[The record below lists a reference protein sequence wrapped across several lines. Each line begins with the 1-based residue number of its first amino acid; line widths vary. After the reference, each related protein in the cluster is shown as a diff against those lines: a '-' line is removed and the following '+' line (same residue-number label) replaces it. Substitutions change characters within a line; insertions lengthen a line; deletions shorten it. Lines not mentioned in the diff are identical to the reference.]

1 MLLKLSLT
9 SMRKMFKDYLVLLFG
24 LTISIAI
31 FYMFQTLAQNEAFV
45 EANSMISA
53 TMFVFH
59 VGTFI
64 LGFIT
69 IFYIF
74 YATSFIQTL
83 RQKEMA
89 MYMTLGAKKSKITQ
103 LMFME
108 TLFIGL
114 ISLVIGIIIGIGLT
128 TVIADLLMEK
138 LDFSAEATGFKA
150 IYTGSILTTIIFYVA
165 LFLLTSMVNAWQIGK
180 KKVLDLLQANKKQD
194 FIKTSG
200 VKTFFGVLFSIILIV
215 IGYYIMIN
223 MAKLQHFGVIL
234 ASITVVPGTYLIFIS
249 FLPFFVKKLKQ
260 NRTLNE
266 TGINS
271 FTLGQLRFRMLNLTK
286 VLGTVAMLIALGL
299 GAMTAGISFYHNVE
313 IQSSKLQAND
323 AAIYQPTAEDLNTL
337 EKMKLT
343 EKHTYVYKVSDDGV
357 FFLKESLLKQPPLV
371 PSMEKGMEK
380 LSDVKIKRIED
391 KLPAPV
397 YSMEG
402 TKGEELPDKWLTAFS
417 YELNASYNMFGE
429 RVIHVVDKSHY
440 QQVKAEEK
448 QVILV
453 KADDF
458 SNYLPEFK
466 QLEERQRK
474 VAESYVG
481 KPVENAGGKYNNYV
495 SLKSFSSGTI
505 FMGIFLG
512 IAFLMMMASVL
523 MFKLLSSAG
532 ADIQRYQMLRKIGVR
547 KSLLNRS
554 IYRELFLLFLFPAI
568 VGLVHVLI
576 GMQMFSFI
584 LVEPYTKIWLP
595 ISLFLLIYGSYYVI
609 TVQLYKRI
617 VLPKNH

>member
-1 MLLKLSLT
+1 
-9 SMRKMFKDYLVLLFG
+9 MRKMFKDYLVLLFG

-45 EANSMISA
+45 KANSMISA

-215 IGYYIMIN
+215 IGYYIMID
-223 MAKLQHFGVIL
+223 MAKFKHFGVIL
-234 ASITVVPGTYLIFIS
+234 ASITIVPGTYLIFIS

-313 IQSSKLQAND
+313 IQASKLQAND
-323 AAIYQPTAEDLNTL
+323 AAIYQPTTEDLNTM

-357 FFLKESLLKQPPLV
+357 FFLKESLLKQPPLI
-371 PSMEKGMEK
+371 PNMEKGIEK
-380 LSDVKIKRIED
+380 LADVKIKRIED

-397 YSMEG
+397 YSMDG
-402 TKGEELPDKWLTAFS
+402 TKGEGLPDKWLTAMS
-417 YELNASYNMFGE
+417 LELNASYNMFGE
-429 RVIHVVDKSHY
+429 RMIHVVDKSHY

-523 MFKLLSSAG
+523 MFKLLSNAG

-568 VGLVHVLI
+568 VGLVHVLV

-584 LVEPYTKIWLP
+584 LIEPYTKIWLP
-595 ISLFLLIYGSYYVI
+595 ISLFLLIYGSYYII

-617 VLPKNH
+617 VLPKH

>member
-215 IGYYIMIN
+215 IGYYIMID
-223 MAKLQHFGVIL
+223 MAKFQTFRSYL
-234 ASITVVPGTYLIFIS
+234 SIHYHRSRNIFD
-249 FLPFFVKKLKQ
+249 FYFV
-260 NRTLNE
+260 
-266 TGINS
+266 
-271 FTLGQLRFRMLNLTK
+271 FA
-286 VLGTVAMLIALGL
+286 VLC
-299 GAMTAGISFYHNVE
+299 
-313 IQSSKLQAND
+313 
-323 AAIYQPTAEDLNTL
+323 
-337 EKMKLT
+337 
-343 EKHTYVYKVSDDGV
+343 
-357 FFLKESLLKQPPLV
+357 
-371 PSMEKGMEK
+371 
-380 LSDVKIKRIED
+380 
-391 KLPAPV
+391 
-397 YSMEG
+397 
-402 TKGEELPDKWLTAFS
+402 
-417 YELNASYNMFGE
+417 
-429 RVIHVVDKSHY
+429 
-440 QQVKAEEK
+440 
-448 QVILV
+448 
-453 KADDF
+453 
-458 SNYLPEFK
+458 
-466 QLEERQRK
+466 
-474 VAESYVG
+474 
-481 KPVENAGGKYNNYV
+481 
-495 SLKSFSSGTI
+495 
-505 FMGIFLG
+505 
-512 IAFLMMMASVL
+512 
-523 MFKLLSSAG
+523 
-532 ADIQRYQMLRKIGVR
+532 
-547 KSLLNRS
+547 
-554 IYRELFLLFLFPAI
+554 
-568 VGLVHVLI
+568 
-576 GMQMFSFI
+576 
-584 LVEPYTKIWLP
+584 
-595 ISLFLLIYGSYYVI
+595 
-609 TVQLYKRI
+609 
-617 VLPKNH
+617 